1 MAEKKITK
9 RMVLEH
15 ILKEYATDT
24 MVVEY
29 ATHEIELLDK
39 KASTK
44 VATKNQKENVEI
56 KDIILSVLT
65 DTPAR
70 IADIQARNEKLAT
83 LSNQKMTS
91 LITQLIKEDKVERVT
106 DKKVSLFKLR

>member
-9 RMVLEH
+9 RMVLEY

-91 LITQLIKEDKVERVT
+91 LITQLIKEEKVERVV
-106 DKKVSLFKLR
+106 DKKNSLFKLR

>member
-1 MAEKKITK
+1 MADKKITK

-44 VATKNQKENVEI
+44 VATKSQKENAEL
-56 KDIILSVLT
+56 KDIVLSVMT

-70 IADIQARNEKLAT
+70 LADIQARDERLAT

-91 LITQLIKEDKVERVT
+91 LLTSLRKEEKVERVV
-106 DKKVSLFKLR
+106 DKKNSLFKLR

>member
-1 MAEKKITK
+1 MADKKITK

-15 ILKEYATDT
+15 ILK
-24 MVVEY
+24 EY

-44 VATKNQKENVEI
+44 VATKTQKENVELKNI
-56 KDIILSVLT
+56 VLSVMT

-70 IADIQARNEKLAT
+70 LADIQARDERLAT

-91 LITQLIKEDKVERVT
+91 LLTSLRKEEKIERVV
-106 DKKVSLFKLR
+106 DKKNSLFKLR